1 MELPLMTRI
10 LITISNYISRNGLAV
25 IAIILASVIILTKIL
40 KTSRGKKSWH
50 LLILKLPIIA
60 PIVKKINLARF
71 ARTLSSLL
79 KTDIK
84 IVESFK
90 ITAKTLNNVYYQQS
104 LNEIAEKIKKG
115 ELINKIF
122 EDYPQLYNH
131 VIIEMIAVGEETGEL
146 DSILEEIANF
156 YEAEIT
162 ETMNMLPSIIEPVII
177 LILAAAIGAMAI
189 AIIMPM
195 YSLTNAI

>member
-1 MELPLMTRI
+1 
-10 LITISNYISRNGLAV
+10 
-25 IAIILASVIILTKIL
+25 
-40 KTSRGKKSWH
+40 
-50 LLILKLPIIA
+50 
-60 PIVKKINLARF
+60 
-71 ARTLSSLL
+71 
-79 KTDIK
+79 
-84 IVESFK
+84 
-90 ITAKTLNNVYYQQS
+90 
-104 LNEIAEKIKKG
+104 
-115 ELINKIF
+115 
-122 EDYPQLYNH
+122 
-131 VIIEMIAVGEETGEL
+131 MIAVGEETGEL